1 MGRLDKFWSLL
12 GKFANLRFDFTFGVG
27 DVPLLQKRS
36 CFAFF
41 DYITICNMESNSLK
55 DLP

>member
-36 CFAFF
+36 CFSFF
-41 DYITICNMESNSLK
+41 DLSYLSQYATWKVIA
-55 DLP
+55 